1 MFSPTCDRVMQSY
14 GVHAF
19 ETLHLY
25 MMVKADYQLI

>member
-25 MMVKADYQLI
+25 MIG